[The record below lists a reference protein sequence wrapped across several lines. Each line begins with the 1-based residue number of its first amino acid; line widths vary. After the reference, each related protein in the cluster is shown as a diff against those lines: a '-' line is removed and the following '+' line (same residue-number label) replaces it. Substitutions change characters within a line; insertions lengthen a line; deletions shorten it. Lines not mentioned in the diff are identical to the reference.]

1 LLIKV
6 QRATKV
12 KQGGI
17 PPCNKINLFTFVLPM
32 KNKQLISSQRY
43 QIQSLLQVDTPKKKI
58 AELIDTSVSSVY
70 REIARNKGK
79 RGYSAVI
86 AQEYC
91 DIRKECHQQKR
102 KLTPSMKKYIR
113 EKITLD
119 QWSPKQIC
127 GQAKL
132 SGVAM
137 VSHERIYQLIRE
149 DKMNGGTLWK
159 HTRHKLKHRKRP
171 LGGKQVNIP
180 NKVSIQ
186 ERPPIVDLKERCGDW
201 EIDTIIGKR

>member
-1 LLIKV
+1 VCEGNLVGSSAVSDKSKN
-6 QRATKV
+6 RE
-12 KQGGI
+12 
-17 PPCNKINLFTFVLPM
+17 CNLPVIRLTYFCFGM
-32 KNKQLISSQRY
+32 KNKQLISCQRY

-58 AELIDTSVSSVY
+58 AELINTSLSSVY

-79 RGYSAVI
+79 RGYSAAI

-91 DIRKECHQQKR
+91 DIRKECHKQKR
-102 KLTPSMKKYIR
+102 TASMEKYIR
-113 EKITLD
+113 EKITTD

-132 SGVAM
+132 TGRTM

-149 DKMNGGTLWK
+149 DKMNGGTLRK

-171 LGGKQVNIP
+171 LSV
-180 NKVSIQ
+180 V
-186 ERPPIVDLKERCGDW
+186 
-201 EIDTIIGKR
+201 KR